1 MRVRLKKEKRE
12 RAVLFSL
19 KPGFIILT
27 MRRETEDM
35 DLPIRSCISKF
46 FFGEGVIY
54 YKLKGEKLW
63 AKKNLAQRDSPLP
76 LFLRNDATN
85 YDK

>member
-63 AKKNLAQRDSPLP
+63 AKKKPCTKRFPPPPFS
-76 LFLRNDATN
+76 
-85 YDK
+85 